1 MEDTIKRLNDIAA
14 GLSVEWQIRSE
25 GGFTIAEYGT
35 LMTMSLK
42 AMVEAAELIPVSG
55 TQRKELVMHYA
66 GELFDRYAS
75 LIVPIYLK
83 PAWWLL
89 APAARQLAL
98 SLASGTVE
106 AILPMVRGEE

>member
-1 MEDTIKRLNDIAA
+1 VEETIKRLNDIAA
-14 GLSVEWQIRSE
+14 GLSIEWQIRSE
-25 GGFTIAEYGT
+25 GGFTVAEYGT

-42 AMVEAAELIPVSG
+42 AMVEAADVIPISG

-66 GELFDRYAS
+66 GELFDKYAS
-75 LIVPIYLK
+75 QIVPLYLK

-98 SLASGTVE
+98 SLASGMVE
-106 AILPMVRGEE
+106 AILPMVRGDE